1 MAELGVALLTFAP
14 ARTQDFVSLGRCAE
28 EEGYAACYTTESLT
42 DTLSIDLAILLGTS
56 RIRVGSF
63 VAVSYLRHP
72 VIAAQ
77 MATTASDLSG
87 GRFVLGV
94 GLGHKVRLEALG
106 VPVGEAVGRPARPT
120 SGTSRRCWPAAGSER
135 YPDLPP
141 QSYQGRLLDFRT
153 PEHPV
158 PVYTA
163 AVGAEMA
170 EAGATVS
177 DGVMVW
183 LVPHAGIGELLAAAA
198 ARPASG
204 PAGRRLRS
212 RRPCTPSSAT
222 TSTRHASP
230 RRPSLSYWVGLP
242 AYNRALARAGYEDG
256 GGRASPRPSRPATPR
271 RCGPPI
277 SDRLIDEYCLVGP
290 PRPLPRAAGRL
301 GRDRRGDGRAGA
313 APGAAGGDLRGGR
326 GAQPAGPVAVVTDHR
341 RAWCTARCRASASNP
356 KSNSG
361 SRQTE

>member
-14 ARTQDFVSLGRCAE
+14 VPTRDFVSLGRCAE
-28 EEGYAACYTTESLT
+28 ADGYAAVYTTESLT

-63 VAVSYLRHP
+63 VTISYLRHP

-106 VPVGEAVGRPARPT
+106 VAVGRPSADL
-120 SGTSRRCWPAAGSER
+120 PAYVRAVKEVLAGR
-135 YPDLPP
+135 GKALYPDLPP

-163 AVGAEMA
+163 AVGPAMA
-170 EAGATVS
+170 EAGAAVS

-183 LVPHAGIGELLAAAA
+183 LVPHAGIGELVAAA
-198 ARPASG
+198 ARAGERTGRAAPPVEASVHTFVG
-204 PAGRRLRS
+204 DDLDAARESARS
-212 RRPCTPSSAT
+212 
-222 TSTRHASP
+222 
-230 RRPSLSYWVGLP
+230 SLSYWVGLP
-242 AYNRALARAGYEDG
+242 AYNRALARAGYDDEAARIAAAF
-256 GGRASPRPSRPATPR
+256 RAGDTARLRAA
-271 RCGPPI
+271 I

-290 PRPLPRAAGRL
+290 AGRCREQL
-301 GRDRRGDGRAGA
+301 ARWDDTGVATVVLVPHPVLPGENYTAGVERS
-313 APGAAGGDLRGGR
+313 LRSLS
-326 GAQPAGPVAVVTDHR
+326 P
-341 RAWCTARCRASASNP
+341 S
-356 KSNSG
+356 
-361 SRQTE
+361 

>member
-1 MAELGVALLTFAP
+1 VAELGVALLTFAP
-14 ARTQDFVSLGRCAE
+14 ARTRDFVDLGRRAE
-28 EEGYAACYTTESLT
+28 DEGYAACYTTESLT

-63 VAVSYLRHP
+63 VTISYLRHP

-94 GLGHKVRLEALG
+94 GLGHKVRLAALG
-106 VPVGEAVGRPARPT
+106 VPVGKPSADLPAYVRDVKEVLAGRGRQ
-120 SGTSRRCWPAAGSER
+120 R

-163 AVGAEMA
+163 AVGPKMA
-170 EAGATVS
+170 EAGASVS

-183 LVPHAGIGELLAAAA
+183 LVPQAGIGALVAAAGRAGSASGRPAPPVEVSVHAFVGDDLEA
-198 ARPASG
+198 ARESA
-204 PAGRRLRS
+204 RS
-212 RRPCTPSSAT
+212 
-222 TSTRHASP
+222 
-230 RRPSLSYWVGLP
+230 SLSYWVGLP
-242 AYNRALARAGYEDG
+242 AYNAALARAGYEADAAG
-256 GGRASPRPSRPATPR
+256 IAAAFAAGDTAALRA
-271 RCGPPI
+271 CI

-290 PRPLPRAAGRL
+290 P
-301 GRDRRGDGRAGA
+301 
-313 APGAAGGDLRGGR
+313 
-326 GAQPAGPVAVVTDHR
+326 
-341 RAWCTARCRASASNP
+341 ARCREQLAGWHD
-356 KSNSG
+356 SG
-361 SRQTE
+361 AATVVLVPHPVSPQESYVEGVRRSVTALAPA

>member
-1 MAELGVALLTFAP
+1 MTELGVALLTFAP
-14 ARTQDFVSLGRCAE
+14 ARTQDFVALGRCAE
-28 EEGYAACYTTESLT
+28 DEGYAACYTTESLT

-63 VAVSYLRHP
+63 VTISYLRHP

-106 VPVGEAVGRPARPT
+106 VAVGKPAT
-120 SGTSRRCWPAAGSER
+120 DLPAYVHDVKEVLAGRGRQR

-141 QSYQGRLLDFRT
+141 QSYQGRVLDFRT

-163 AVGAEMA
+163 AVGPKMA

-177 DGVMVW
+177 DGVMAW
-183 LVPHAGIGELLAAAA
+183 LVPHSGVGELVAAA
-198 ARPASG
+198 ARAGEATGRAAPPVEASVH
-204 PAGRRLRS
+204 AFVTDDLDAARESARS
-212 RRPCTPSSAT
+212 
-222 TSTRHASP
+222 
-230 RRPSLSYWVGLP
+230 SLGYWVGLP
-242 AYNRALARAGYEDG
+242 AYNAALARAGYEEEAARIAAAF
-256 GGRASPRPSRPATPR
+256 RAGDTAALRE
-271 RCGPPI
+271 GI

-290 PRPLPRAAGRL
+290 
-301 GRDRRGDGRAGA
+301 
-313 APGAAGGDLRGGR
+313 
-326 GAQPAGPVAVVTDHR
+326 GP
-341 RAWCTARCRASASNP
+341 RCRDQLARWDDTGVATVVLVPHPVLDGESYADGVARSLRALSP
-356 KSNSG
+356 S
-361 SRQTE
+361 

>member
-14 ARTQDFVSLGRCAE
+14 ARTRDFVDLGRCAE
-28 EEGYAACYTTESLT
+28 EHGYDACYTTESLT
-42 DTLSIDLAILLGTS
+42 DTLSIDLAILLATS

-63 VAVSYLRHP
+63 VTISYLRHP

-106 VPVGEAVGRPARPT
+106 VPVGKPSVDLPSYVRDVKEVLAGR
-120 SGTSRRCWPAAGSER
+120 GKQR

-141 QSYQGRLLDFRT
+141 QSYQGRPLDFRT

-163 AVGAEMA
+163 AVGPKMA

-183 LVPHAGIGELLAAAA
+183 LVPHAGIGSLVAAAGHAGERTGRAAPPVEVSVHLFVGDDLDA
-198 ARPASG
+198 ARESA
-204 PAGRRLRS
+204 RS
-212 RRPCTPSSAT
+212 
-222 TSTRHASP
+222 
-230 RRPSLSYWVGLP
+230 SLSYWVGLP
-242 AYNRALARAGYEDG
+242 SYNSALARAGFEAEAARIADAF
-256 GGRASPRPSRPATPR
+256 RAGDTASLRAA
-271 RCGPPI
+271 I

-290 PRPLPRAAGRL
+290 PG
-301 GRDRRGDGRAGA
+301 
-313 APGAAGGDLRGGR
+313 
-326 GAQPAGPVAVVTDHR
+326 
-341 RAWCTARCRASASNP
+341 RCREQLAAWDE
-356 KSNSG
+356 SG
-361 SRQTE
+361 VATVVLVPHPVVPEESYIEGVRRSLAALAPA

>member
-14 ARTQDFVSLGRCAE
+14 VPTRDFVSLGRCAE

-63 VAVSYLRHP
+63 VTISYLRHP

-106 VPVGEAVGRPARPT
+106 VSVGRP
-120 SGTSRRCWPAAGSER
+120 SVDLPAYVRAVKEVLAGRGKEL

-163 AVGAEMA
+163 AVGPTMA
-170 EAGATVS
+170 EAGAAVS

-183 LVPHAGIGELLAAAA
+183 LVPHAGIGGLVAAA
-198 ARPASG
+198 ARAGERTGREAPPVEASVHAFVG
-204 PAGRRLRS
+204 DDLDAARESARS
-212 RRPCTPSSAT
+212 
-222 TSTRHASP
+222 
-230 RRPSLSYWVGLP
+230 SLSYWVGLP
-242 AYNRALARAGYEDG
+242 AYNRALARAGYEDEAVRIATG
-256 GGRASPRPSRPATPR
+256 FRAGDTAAVRAA
-271 RCGPPI
+271 I

-290 PRPLPRAAGRL
+290 
-301 GRDRRGDGRAGA
+301 
-313 APGAAGGDLRGGR
+313 
-326 GAQPAGPVAVVTDHR
+326 V
-341 RAWCTARCRASASNP
+341 ARCRDQLARWNDTGVATVVLVPHPVLPAENYTAAVERSLRALSP
-356 KSNSG
+356 S
-361 SRQTE
+361 

>member
-28 EEGYAACYTTESLT
+28 EQGYAACYTTESLT

-72 VIAAQ
+72 IIAAQ

-94 GLGHKVRLEALG
+94 GLGHKLRVEALG
-106 VPVGEAVGRPARPT
+106 LPVGKPSVDLPSYVRDVKEVLAGR
-120 SGTSRRCWPAAGSER
+120 GKER

-158 PVYTA
+158 PVYSA
-163 AVGAEMA
+163 AVGPVMA

-177 DGVMVW
+177 DGLMVW
-183 LVPHAGIGELLAAAA
+183 LVPCSGIGKLVVA
-198 ARPASG
+198 
-204 PAGRRLRS
+204 AGRAGERTGRAAPPVEASVHAFISDDLDEARESARS
-212 RRPCTPSSAT
+212 
-222 TSTRHASP
+222 
-230 RRPSLSYWVGLP
+230 SLSYWVGLP
-242 AYNRALARAGYEDG
+242 SYNRALARAGYADEADG
-256 GGRASPRPSRPATPR
+256 IAAAFRAGDTPALRAS
-271 RCGPPI
+271 I

-290 PRPLPRAAGRL
+290 P
-301 GRDRRGDGRAGA
+301 
-313 APGAAGGDLRGGR
+313 
-326 GAQPAGPVAVVTDHR
+326 
-341 RAWCTARCRASASNP
+341 ARCLDQLARWDETGVATVVLVPHPVLAGESYVAGVERTLRALAPS
-356 KSNSG
+356 
-361 SRQTE
+361 

>member
-1 MAELGVALLTFAP
+1 MAELGAALLTFAP

-63 VAVSYLRHP
+63 VTVSYLRHP

-87 GRFVLGV
+87 GRFVLGI
-94 GLGHKVRLEALG
+94 GLGHKVRVEALG
-106 VPVGEAVGRPARPT
+106 VPVGKPSIDLPSYVRDVKEVLAGRGRQ
-120 SGTSRRCWPAAGSER
+120 R

-163 AVGAEMA
+163 AVGPTMA

-183 LVPHAGIGELLAAAA
+183 LVPRAGIGELLAAAGRAGGRTARAAPPVEVSVHAFVDDDLDA
-198 ARPASG
+198 ARESA
-204 PAGRRLRS
+204 RS
-212 RRPCTPSSAT
+212 
-222 TSTRHASP
+222 
-230 RRPSLSYWVGLP
+230 SLSYWVGLP
-242 AYNRALARAGYEDG
+242 SYNRALARAGFEAEAAGIAAAFRAGDTAAL
-256 GGRASPRPSRPATPR
+256 RASV
-271 RCGPPI
+271 

-290 PRPLPRAAGRL
+290 AGRCADQL
-301 GRDRRGDGRAGA
+301 AQWEGTGA
-313 APGAAGGDLRGGR
+313 ATVLLVPHPVRPGEGY
-326 GAQPAGPVAVVTDHR
+326 PAGVER
-341 RAWCTARCRASASNP
+341 SLRALSPS
-356 KSNSG
+356 
-361 SRQTE
+361 

>member
-1 MAELGVALLTFAP
+1 MAELGAALLTFAH
-14 ARTQDFVSLGRCAE
+14 ARTADFVALGRWAE
-28 EEGYAACYTTESLT
+28 EDGYAACYTTESLT

-63 VAVSYLRHP
+63 VTISYLRHP

-106 VPVGEAVGRPARPT
+106 VTVGKPSVDLPAYVRQVKEVLAGRGR
-120 SGTSRRCWPAAGSER
+120 EL

-163 AVGAEMA
+163 AVGPAMA
-170 EAGATVS
+170 EAGAAVS

-183 LVPHAGIGELLAAAA
+183 LVPHAGIGELVAAA
-198 ARPASG
+198 ARAGERSGRAAPPVDASVHAFVG
-204 PAGRRLRS
+204 DDLEAARE
-212 RRPCTPSSAT
+212 SA
-222 TSTRHASP
+222 RA
-230 RRPSLSYWVGLP
+230 SLSYWVGLP
-242 AYNRALARAGYEDG
+242 AYNRALARAGYEAEASRIATG
-256 GGRASPRPSRPATPR
+256 FRAGDTAAVRAA
-271 RCGPPI
+271 I

-290 PRPLPRAAGRL
+290 A
-301 GRDRRGDGRAGA
+301 
-313 APGAAGGDLRGGR
+313 
-326 GAQPAGPVAVVTDHR
+326 
-341 RAWCTARCRASASNP
+341 ARCRDQLARWDDAGVATVVLVPHPVVPGETYVEGVRRSLAALAP
-356 KSNSG
+356 A
-361 SRQTE
+361 

>member
-14 ARTQDFVSLGRCAE
+14 VPTRDFVSLGRRAE
-28 EEGYAACYTTESLT
+28 ADGYAACYTTESLT

-63 VAVSYLRHP
+63 VTISYLRHP

-106 VPVGEAVGRPARPT
+106 VAVGRP
-120 SGTSRRCWPAAGSER
+120 SSDLPAYVRAVKEVLAGR
-135 YPDLPP
+135 GKALYPDLPP

-163 AVGAEMA
+163 AVGPAMA
-170 EAGATVS
+170 EAGAAVS

-183 LVPHAGIGELLAAAA
+183 LVPHAGIGELVAAA
-198 ARPASG
+198 ARAGEDTGRAAPPVEASVHTFVG
-204 PAGRRLRS
+204 NDLDAARESARS
-212 RRPCTPSSAT
+212 
-222 TSTRHASP
+222 
-230 RRPSLSYWVGLP
+230 SLSYWVGLP
-242 AYNRALARAGYEDG
+242 AYNRALARAGYEDEAARIAESF
-256 GGRASPRPSRPATPR
+256 RAGDTSGLRAA
-271 RCGPPI
+271 I

-290 PRPLPRAAGRL
+290 A
-301 GRDRRGDGRAGA
+301 
-313 APGAAGGDLRGGR
+313 
-326 GAQPAGPVAVVTDHR
+326 
-341 RAWCTARCRASASNP
+341 ARCREQLARWDDTGVATVVLVPHPVLPGENYTAGVERSLRSLSP
-356 KSNSG
+356 S
-361 SRQTE
+361 

>member
-1 MAELGVALLTFAP
+1 MAMAEVGVALLTFAP
-14 ARTQDFVSLGRCAE
+14 VPTRDFVSLGRCAE
-28 EEGYAACYTTESLT
+28 AEGYAACYTTESLT

-63 VAVSYLRHP
+63 VTISYLRHP

-106 VPVGEAVGRPARPT
+106 VSVGRP
-120 SGTSRRCWPAAGSER
+120 SVDLPAYVRAVKEVLAGRGKEL

-153 PEHPV
+153 PERPV

-163 AVGAEMA
+163 AVGPTMA
-170 EAGATVS
+170 EAGAAVS

-183 LVPHAGIGELLAAAA
+183 LVPHAGIGDLVAAPALAGGRTERPAPPVEVSVHAFVGDDLDA
-198 ARPASG
+198 ARESA
-204 PAGRRLRS
+204 RS
-212 RRPCTPSSAT
+212 
-222 TSTRHASP
+222 
-230 RRPSLSYWVGLP
+230 SLSYWVGLP
-242 AYNRALARAGYEDG
+242 AYNSALARAGYEDEAARIAEAF
-256 GGRASPRPSRPATPR
+256 RAGDTPALR
-271 RCGPPI
+271 AAV

-290 PRPLPRAAGRL
+290 AE
-301 GRDRRGDGRAGA
+301 
-313 APGAAGGDLRGGR
+313 
-326 GAQPAGPVAVVTDHR
+326 
-341 RAWCTARCRASASNP
+341 RCREQLARWDDTDVATVVLVPHPVLPGEDYTAGVERSLRALSP
-356 KSNSG
+356 S
-361 SRQTE
+361 